1 MAVDGHTRQKRH
13 LTGELTRVLTGV
25 HIKSSD
31 FVASA
36 GIPAPTAKCILGVL
50 QAAEVLRTL
59 VPGGGRRA
67 AVLGFPALLDITEGR
82 EVF

>member
-1 MAVDGHTRQKRH
+1 M
-13 LTGELTRVLTGV
+13 
-25 HIKSSD
+25 
-31 FVASA
+31 ASA

-50 QAAEVLRTL
+50 QAAELLRTL

-67 AVLGFPALLDITEGR
+67 VVLGFPALLAITEGL